1 MSALSIIGLIIL
13 VLGVFLIGVGLQKTQ
28 TLTNKVVEGIT
39 GRYTQKTIW
48 TLIGGVCLVLIGGI
62 LMYIGW
68 IPPLNP
74 HP

>member
-1 MSALSIIGLIIL
+1 MSVLSVIGLVIL
-13 VLGVFLIGVGLQKTQ
+13 VVGVFLIGAGLQKTQ

-48 TLIGGVCLVLIGGI
+48 ILIGGALLILIGGI
-62 LMYIGW
+62 LMYTGW
-68 IPPLNP
+68 VPPVNP